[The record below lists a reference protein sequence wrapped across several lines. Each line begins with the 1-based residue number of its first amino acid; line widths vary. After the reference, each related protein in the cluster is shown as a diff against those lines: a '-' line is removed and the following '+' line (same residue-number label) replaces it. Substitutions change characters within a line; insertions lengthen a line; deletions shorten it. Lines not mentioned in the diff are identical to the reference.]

1 MGRPR
6 KVKPQDV
13 QAAVDALV
21 ADYQREGILPTDFRL
36 MEGLGICDGELDGYY
51 LRCFDPAASRDGY
64 VRQLRRLI
72 QFRRQI
78 CVENLA
84 AGKQATGWIF
94 LSKQQRWGGMRDA
107 QKNEGGKAEP
117 VEILLCGANG
127 KPLKLEP

>member
-13 QAAVDALV
+13 KGAVDALV
-21 ADYQREGILPTDFRL
+21 RDYEQEGILPTDFRL
-36 MEGLGICDGELDGYY
+36 MERLGISDMELDGYY
-51 LRCFDPAASRDGY
+51 RRCFDSAAAPDGY
-64 VRQLRRLI
+64 TRQIRRLI
-72 QFRRQI
+72 RFRSQI

-94 LSKQQRWGGMRDA
+94 LSKQPRWGGMRDA
-107 QKNEGGKAEP
+107 QKGDSSKNEP

>member
-6 KVKPQDV
+6 KVRPQDV
-13 QAAVDALV
+13 KQAVDSLV
-21 ADYQREGILPTDFRL
+21 REYEQESILPTDFRL
-36 MEGLGICDGELDGYY
+36 MERLGISDGELDGYY
-51 LRCFDPAASRDGY
+51 DRSFDHAGSPDGC
-64 VRQLRRLI
+64 VRQIRRLI
-72 QFRRQI
+72 RFRNQI

-94 LSKQQRWGGMRDA
+94 LSKQPRWGGMRDG
-107 QKNEGGKAEP
+107 QKADGGKPEP

>member
-13 QAAVDALV
+13 KGAVDALV
-21 ADYQREGILPTDFRL
+21 RDYEQEGILPTDFRL
-36 MEGLGICDGELDGYY
+36 MERLGVSDMELDGYY
-51 LRCFDPAASRDGY
+51 RRCFDSAATSDGY
-64 VRQLRRLI
+64 ARQIRRLI
-72 QFRRQI
+72 RFRGQI

-94 LSKQQRWGGMRDA
+94 LSKQPRWGGMRDG
-107 QKNEGGKAEP
+107 QKGESGKNEP